1 MPPGMPMRP
10 RSLSTSPAL
19 IVALIGAQSF
29 CALFFLSDVATDLGQ
44 AGGKPTLHLI
54 IETLASGTLVIAILF
69 ELRMIIELM
78 QRKARLERSLKDASR
93 AVFEVIESHFDLW
106 GLSPS
111 ERDVAS
117 FLVKGFSITEIAG
130 LRGNKEGTI
139 KAHLNAIYRKSG
151 TRNRAEMMSALI
163 DLLIDPH
170 PQSDATAPSAP

>member
-1 MPPGMPMRP
+1 MRLKN
-10 RSLSTSPAL
+10 LSTSPAL
-19 IVALIGAQSF
+19 IVALIGVQSF
-29 CALFFLSDVATDLGQ
+29 CALFFLSDVITDLRQ
-44 AGGKPTLHLI
+44 VGGKPPLHLI
-54 IETLASGTLVIAILF
+54 IETMASGTLVIAILI

-78 QRKARLERSLKDASR
+78 QRKARLEHSLKDASR

-117 FLVKGFSITEIAG
+117 FLVKGFSITEIAA

-139 KAHLNAIYRKSG
+139 KAHLNAIYRKSE

-163 DLLIDPH
+163 NSLIEPR
-170 PQSDATAPSAP
+170 PEGETPRS

>member
-1 MPPGMPMRP
+1 MTKTPTR
-10 RSLSTSPAL
+10 RHILSPSPAL
-19 IVALIGAQSF
+19 IIVLIVVQSV
-29 CALFFLSDVATDLGQ
+29 CAVFFLADVLADLRDVGGQ
-44 AGGKPTLHLI
+44 PTLHLM
-54 IETLASGTLVIAILF
+54 IEAIATGTLVIAILF
-69 ELRMIIELM
+69 ELRLIRDLM

-93 AVFEVIESHFDLW
+93 AVFDVIESHFDLW

-117 FLVKGFSITEIAG
+117 FLVKGFSITEIAE

-163 DLLIDPH
+163 DSLIDPR
-170 PQSDATAPSAP
+170 PQTETPQPSAP